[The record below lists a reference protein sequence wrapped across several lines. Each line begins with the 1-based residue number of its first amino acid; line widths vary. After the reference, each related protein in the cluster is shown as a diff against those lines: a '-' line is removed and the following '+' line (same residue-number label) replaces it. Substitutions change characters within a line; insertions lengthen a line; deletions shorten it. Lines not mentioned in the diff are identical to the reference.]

1 MLIFLL
7 LFGIA
12 SFCGEIGVVYSL
24 QQRLRKGDDLES
36 SFLCSAST
44 IRQPRSVM
52 RDCQQLVDAGSQP
65 LMRVTLR
72 RAQSAAG
79 PDVFHVHTSYTSV
92 QLDGLWS

>member
-1 MLIFLL
+1 M
-7 LFGIA
+7 
-12 SFCGEIGVVYSL
+12 YSL
-24 QQRLRKGDDLES
+24 QQRFRKGDDLES
-36 SFLCSAST
+36 SFLCDAST
-44 IRQPRSVM
+44 IIRQPRSVM